1 MSGILGG
8 LIGSFATA
16 STSSYESIATTTVG
30 SGGSTTISFSS
41 IPSSYKHLQLRGI
54 ARTNTGTSLQDVR
67 IRFNSDSSSNYSSH
81 KLYGDG
87 TGAYAAGN
95 ASQTSGFA
103 GLAVDG
109 SVGSNAYFISGSII
123 DILDYTST
131 VKAKTIRVL
140 SGNDSNTN
148 TGVGYLQYGS
158 AAWYKNTASVY
169 ESVTDITLS
178 LSGNSYAQY
187 SSFALYGIKGA

>member
-1 MSGILGG
+1 MPILG
-8 LIGSFATA
+8 IIA
-16 STSSYESIATTTVG
+16 SSLLKVTNSYESIATVNV
-30 SGGSTTISFSS
+30 SSNQATIEFTS
-41 IPSSYKHLQLRGI
+41 IPSTFKHLQLRGI

-67 IRFNSDSSSNYSSH
+67 IRFNSDSASNYSSH

-109 SVGSNAYFISGSII
+109 GVGSSAYFVSGSII

-131 VKAKTIRVL
+131 VKAKTVRVL

-148 TGVGYLQYGS
+148 TSVGYLQYGS
-158 AAWYKNTASVY
+158 SAWYKNTSSVY
-169 ESVTDITLS
+169 EAVNSISLS
-178 LSGNSYAQY
+178 LTANSYAQY
-187 SSFALYGIKGA
+187 SSFALYGIRG

>member
-1 MSGILGG
+1 MSPILG
-8 LIGSFATA
+8 IYA
-16 STSSYESIATTTVG
+16 SQNYPRSSYESIATVTL
-30 SGGSTTISFSS
+30 GSTSSTISFSS

-67 IRFNSDSSSNYSSH
+67 IRFNSDSASNYSFH
-81 KLYGDG
+81 KIYGDG
-87 TGAYAAGN
+87 TGAYAA
-95 ASQTSGFA
+95 ASTTQTAGFA

-131 VKAKTIRVL
+131 VKAKTVRVL

-158 AAWYKNTASVY
+158 TAWYKNTSSVY

-187 SSFALYGIKGA
+187 SSFALYGIRG